1 MIPRMA
7 FLPTPAQSRPATT
20 PRVIVRRMTLDDIN
34 QVVDIDHESFSTP
47 WSANA
52 YRFEVTN
59 RDTSHLVVLEM
70 SNDADGAGL
79 RRMLWPFGRRTLP
92 GEVIGYGGCWL
103 ITGEAHISTIAIH
116 PAHRGQGLGEL
127 LLASMLKHA
136 IRLGGEYSVLEVR
149 ESNATAQALYR
160 KYEYTVIGRRK
171 QYYRDNGEDAL
182 LMEAR
187 PLDSAYYRRI
197 ETRLAA
203 LSGRVRFDDRFT
215 R

>member
-1 MIPRMA
+1 MIPC
-7 FLPTPAQSRPATT
+7 
-20 PRVIVRRMTLDDIN
+20 VIVRRMTLDDIG
-34 QVVDIDHESFSTP
+34 QVVDIDRESFSTP

-59 RDTSHLVVLEM
+59 HDTSHLVVLEM
-70 SNDADGAGL
+70 RSDADGTGL
-79 RRMLWPFGRRTLP
+79 RRRLWTFGRRTLP

-103 ITGEAHISTIAIH
+103 IAGEAHISTIAVH
-116 PAHRGQGLGEL
+116 PAHRGKGLGEL
-127 LLASMLKHA
+127 LLASMLKRA

-160 KYEYTVIGRRK
+160 KYEYMVIGRRR

-187 PLDSAYYRRI
+187 PLDSAYYQRI
-197 ETRLAA
+197 EARLAA
-203 LSGRVRFDDRFT
+203 LSGRVRFDDHFT

>member
-1 MIPRMA
+1 M
-7 FLPTPAQSRPATT
+7 T

-34 QVVDIDHESFSTP
+34 QVAAIDRESFSTP

-52 YRFEVTN
+52 YRFEVAN
-59 RDTSHLVVLEM
+59 RDTSHLVVLETF
-70 SNDADGAGL
+70 SDAKGTEL
-79 RRMLWPFGRRTLP
+79 RRRLWPFAQRAQPG

-103 ITGEAHISTIAIH
+103 IAGEAHISTIAVH
-116 PAHRGQGLGEL
+116 PDHRGQGLGEL
-127 LLASMLKHA
+127 LLASMLKRA

-149 ESNATAQALYR
+149 ESNEAAQALYR
-160 KYEYTVIGRRK
+160 KYEYTVIGRRR

-187 PLDSAYYRRI
+187 PLDGAYYRRI
-197 ETRLAA
+197 EARLAA
-203 LSGRVRFDDRFT
+203 LSGRVHFDDRFT